1 MPRRSSMLPSEL
13 RTHVWTQREPLKAF
27 HRFQDS
33 RVTFR
38 EPLTFDLAVETV
50 RLFRELHNRPGHL
63 LTDQIRWAHHRLA
76 HRLRH
81 QVQCIT
87 HRSTLRLYKRNPKHP
102 KHPMHRLGRRRQSTL
117 REIHLGHRQRQSTRY
132 TKCRVFRG
140 TGTTQ
145 TSQHRVDLWIYRGP
159 VPKSLPGTH
168 GTQLR
173 GAPTPHRHQSRG
185 FSRSLRHRAI

>member
-13 RTHVWTQREPLKAF
+13 RTHVWTQREPHKAF
-27 HRFQDS
+27 HRLQDS

-38 EPLTFDLAVETV
+38 EPLTFDLAAETV

-63 LTDQIRWAHHRLA
+63 LTDQTLLRPMLHHRLA

-87 HRSTLRLYKRNPKHP
+87 LRSTLRLYKRNPKHP
-102 KHPMHRLGRRRQSTL
+102 MHLLGRRQSTL
-117 REIHLGHRQRQSTRY
+117 RAGHRQRQSTRY

-140 TGTTQ
+140 TGTPQ
-145 TSQHRVDLWIYRGP
+145 TSQLRVDL
-159 VPKSLPGTH
+159 
-168 GTQLR
+168 
-173 GAPTPHRHQSRG
+173 
-185 FSRSLRHRAI
+185 

>member
-87 HRSTLRLYKRNPKHP
+87 HRSTLRLYKRNPP
-102 KHPMHRLGRRRQSTL
+102 
-117 REIHLGHRQRQSTRY
+117 GHRQRQSTRY